1 MEQIINLKINGR
13 DYGKEYNE
21 LYEKFSYNDKEL
33 FNGIDFNEK

>member
-1 MEQIINLKINGR
+1 MEQLINLKINGR
-13 DYGKEYNE
+13 ANDKEYDE